1 MAFRRAAGA
10 ADRVGTPAEWLV
22 IGLGNPGTEYEGT
35 RHNVGAEVVSLL
47 AARSGSRL
55 KAGKERALSCEVR
68 IDGHLVALAFPQ
80 TFMNLSGESVRLLAK
95 RHGVTDPGA
104 IIVVHDELDLP
115 AGRVKVKMGGGMAGH
130 NGLKSLVSHLHTPDF
145 VRVRI
150 GIGRPP
156 GTQQVADYVLKR
168 PGKAD
173 RTLLD
178 IAVEHAADTVR
189 AVVTDGLDRAMN
201 AVNTAPET

>member
-1 MAFRRAAGA
+1 MAFRRATGA
-10 ADRVGTPAEWLV
+10 AERVGTPAEWLV
-22 IGLGNPGTEYEGT
+22 IGLGNPGAEYDGT

-47 AARSGSRL
+47 ASRSGSRL
-55 KAGKERALSCEVR
+55 KAGKERALSCDVR
-68 IDGHLVALAFPQ
+68 IDDRLVALAFPQ

-95 RHGVTDPGA
+95 RHGVTDPAA

-115 AGRVKVKMGGGMAGH
+115 VGRVKIKVGGGVAGH
-130 NGLKSLVSHLHTPDF
+130 NGLKSLLSHLHSPDF

-173 RTLLD
+173 RVLLD
-178 IAVEHAADTVR
+178 VAVGVAADGVEQIVR
-189 AVVTDGLDRAMN
+189 VGVERAMN
-201 AVNTAPET
+201 DTNSVI